1 MAFANHRLSN
11 QENRIEFL
19 VHMEKRSPGKSDLY
33 LNLDS
38 ALKRDMQ
45 YHYAGMISALYWIE
59 LCQDPKYGHVGLVDL
74 IDRIAPRI
82 IDRMCADTSGL
93 SSLSFVS
100 LGPGDGEVDIRI
112 LRHLQ
117 ESLAIRCYH
126 GFDFS
131 FELLRYAVGRI
142 SVAKGLRGRFPI
154 RAIYSD
160 FAEAWKYLPLEEGIR
175 LFSLTG
181 FTLGNYNEA
190 HLIGQITKLM
200 NGCDFLLV
208 DARLH
213 DFESWNGRSAVPK
226 QQLLHLLSSYSDQLT
241 NRFVFGP
248 IEAATRAS
256 SADVTFDCRISR
268 EITCVP
274 MALNAT
280 IFCKGLR
287 TKMRLTGELITRE
300 RLDLASTTFYRY
312 SELRNWLSEMGLEC
326 IWTTQEH
333 NVALFL
339 LKQTSSPTK
348 KALVEK

>member
-11 QENRIEFL
+11 QDNKIEFL
-19 VHMEKRSPGKSDLY
+19 VPMQKTSPGKADPITELY
-33 LNLDS
+33 INLDS
-38 ALKRDMQ
+38 ALRRDMQ
-45 YHYAGMISALYWIE
+45 YHYAGVMSALYWIG
-59 LCQDPKYGHVGLVDL
+59 LCQDPKYGHIALVDL
-74 IDRIAPRI
+74 VDRTSPQIIDRI
-82 IDRMCADTSGL
+82 CADQPGL

-117 ESLAIRCYH
+117 ESLAIRCYY
-126 GFDFS
+126 GLDFS

-154 RAIYSD
+154 MAIYSD
-160 FAEAWKYLPLEEGIR
+160 FAEAWKYLPLEESIR

-190 HLIGQITKLM
+190 HFLGQIKKLM
-200 NGCDFLLV
+200 NDRDFLIV

-213 DFESWNGRSAVPK
+213 DLESWDGRSPVLK

-248 IEAATRAS
+248 VEAATMAS
-256 SADVTFDCRISR
+256 SADVTFDCKISR

-287 TKMRLTGELITRE
+287 TKMRLTGELVARE
-300 RLDLASTTFYRY
+300 RLDLASTTFYRC
-312 SELRNWLSEMGLEC
+312 SELQNWFSEVGLEC
-326 IWTTQEH
+326 IWKTKKH
-333 NVALFL
+333 NIALFL
-339 LKQTSSPTK
+339 LRRTSSSTK
-348 KALVEK
+348 N

>member
-1 MAFANHRLSN
+1 MKK
-11 QENRIEFL
+11 
-19 VHMEKRSPGKSDLY
+19 MGPGKADPIAELY
-33 LNLDS
+33 VSLDS
-38 ALKRDMQ
+38 ALRQDMQ
-45 YHYAGMISALYWIE
+45 YHYAGMMSALYWIG
-59 LCQDPKYGHVGLVDL
+59 LCQDPKYGHIALVDL
-74 IDRIAPRI
+74 VDRIAPQI
-82 IDRMCADTSGL
+82 IERMCTDTPGL

-117 ESLAIRCYH
+117 KSLAIHWYY
-126 GFDFS
+126 GLDFS

-142 SVAKGLRGRFPI
+142 SVAKGLRDCFPM

-160 FAEAWKYLPLEEGIR
+160 FAEAWRYLPLEEGIR

-190 HLIGQITKLM
+190 YLLGQITKLM

-213 DFESWNGRSAVPK
+213 DLESWDGRSPVSK
-226 QQLLHLLSSYSDQLT
+226 QKLLHLLSSYSDQLT

-248 IEAATRAS
+248 IEAATMAS
-256 SADVTFDCRISR
+256 SSDVTFDCKISR

-274 MALNAT
+274 KALNAT

-287 TKMRLTGELITRE
+287 TTMRLTGELVARE
-300 RLDLASTTFYRY
+300 RLDLASTTFYRCL
-312 SELRNWLSEMGLEC
+312 ELQDWFSGVGLQC
-326 IWTTQEH
+326 IWKIQSH

-339 LKQTSSPTK
+339 LKRTSASK
-348 KALVEK
+348 KKLIIRKKEPKQRTINPQQL